1 MFSLP
6 PEKAALAQSFIQAF
20 RPGQRVCLTTHVNPD
35 GDGLGSEVGMIH
47 LLRAH
52 GVDAI
57 VTNPTSTPPR
67 FSFLFQDLPGVDR
80 TGDAVRELRR
90 ADLILVLDIS
100 DIARLGMLTGAVKE
114 RGVPVACVDHHVSAG
129 LLPAGPRYVDPS
141 AAATGE
147 LIFELAVGNGWPV
160 TQAVAKALYVAL
172 LTDTGGFRF
181 SNTRPR
187 TLRVA
192 ADLLEAGVDAEEIYL
207 EVYAKAPE
215 GRPRLLADAL
225 QTLVVEPEYGLA
237 WVTVPPG
244 SIERHGVSSDDLDGV
259 VEFPRSIEGVRM
271 ALLFREIAQGRV
283 KVSLRSVG
291 DVDVAAFAKAYG
303 GGGHTKAAGLSLT
316 GSLAEVQDTVL
327 RAAREYLGSD
337 GVGSREAGAGSVG
350 AGAVR
355 NQPKARGAMS
365 GDGGSG

>member
-1 MFSLP
+1 MPLSLSS
-6 PEKAALAQSFIQAF
+6 EKATLAHAFGAAL
-20 RPGQRVCLTTHVNPD
+20 RPGQRVCVTTHVNPD
-35 GDGLGSEVGMIH
+35 GDGLGSEVGLVH
-47 LLRAH
+47 LLRAQ
-52 GVDAI
+52 GIDAVI
-57 VTNPTSTPPR
+57 TNPTPTPPR
-67 FSFLFQDLPGVDR
+67 FGFLFNDLPGIDR
-80 TGDAVRELRR
+80 TPDAVRELRR
-90 ADLILVLDIS
+90 ADLIVVLDIS
-100 DIARLGMLTGAVKE
+100 DLTRLGMLIETVRD

-129 LLPAGPRYVDPS
+129 VLPPGPRYVDPD

-147 LIFELAVGNGWPV
+147 LIYELAAGNGWPV
-160 TQAVAKALYVAL
+160 TQAVARALYVAI

-192 ADLLEAGVDAEEIYL
+192 ADLLETGVDAEEIYL
-207 EVYAKAPE
+207 EVYARAPE
-215 GRPRLLADAL
+215 GRPRLFAEAL
-225 QTLVVEPEYGLA
+225 QTLVVEHQYGLA

-316 GSLAEVQDTVL
+316 GSLAEVQATVL
-327 RAAREYLGSD
+327 RAAREYLGTN
-337 GVGSREAGAGSVG
+337 GAGSRESAAPGP
-350 AGAVR
+350 R
-355 NQPKARGAMS
+355 
-365 GDGGSG
+365 

>member
-1 MFSLP
+1 MPLSLP
-6 PEKAALAQSFIQAF
+6 PEKTALAKAF
-20 RPGQRVCLTTHVNPD
+20 AADLRAGQRVCITTHVNPD
-35 GDGLGSEVGMIH
+35 GDGLGSEVGLVH
-47 LLRAH
+47 LLRAQ
-52 GVDAI
+52 GIDAV
-57 VTNPTSTPPR
+57 VTNPSPTPPR
-67 FSFLFQDLPGVDR
+67 FKFLFHDLPGIDKSQE
-80 TGDAVRELRR
+80 AVREIRR
-90 ADLILVLDIS
+90 ADRIIVLDIS
-100 DIARLGMLTGAVKE
+100 DLTRLGMLIETVRD

-129 LLPAGPRYVDPS
+129 VLPPGPRYVDPD

-147 LIFELAVGNGWPV
+147 LIFEIAKGNDWPV
-160 TQAVAKALYVAL
+160 TQAVARALYVAI

-192 ADLLEAGVDAEEIYL
+192 ADLLETGVDAEQIYL
-207 EVYAKAPE
+207 EVYARAPE
-215 GRPRLLADAL
+215 GRPRLFAEAL

-316 GSLAEVQDTVL
+316 GSLAEVQATVL
-327 RAAREYLGSD
+327 RAARAYLGSD
-337 GVGSREAGAGSVG
+337 GAGSQEAGARSQGLG
-350 AGAVR
+350 VR
-355 NQPKARGAMS
+355 S
-365 GDGGSG
+365 

>member
-1 MFSLP
+1 MPLTLS
-6 PEKAALAQSFIQAF
+6 PEKAALAKAF
-20 RPGQRVCLTTHVNPD
+20 AADLRPGKRVCITTHVNPD
-35 GDGLGSEVGMIH
+35 GDGLGSEVGLVH
-47 LLRAH
+47 LLRAQ
-52 GVDAI
+52 GIDAVI
-57 VTNPTSTPPR
+57 TNPSPTPPR
-67 FSFLFQDLPGVDR
+67 FSFLFNDLPGIDK
-80 TGDAVRELRR
+80 TPEAVRELRK
-90 ADLILVLDIS
+90 ADLIIVLDIS
-100 DIARLGMLTGAVKE
+100 DLNRLGMLIETVRD
-114 RGVPVACVDHHVSAG
+114 RGVPVACVDHHASAG
-129 LLPAGPRYVDPS
+129 ILPPGPRYLDPD

-147 LIFELAVGNGWPV
+147 LVFEIAKANEWPV
-160 TQAVAKALYVAL
+160 TQAAARALYVAI

-192 ADLLEAGVDAEEIYL
+192 ADLLETGVDAEQIYL
-207 EVYAKAPE
+207 EVYARAPE
-215 GRPRLLADAL
+215 GRPRLFAEAL
-225 QTLVVEPEYGLA
+225 QTLVVEQEYGLA

-316 GSLAEVQDTVL
+316 GSLAEVQATVL
-327 RAAREYLGSD
+327 RAAREYLG
-337 GVGSREAGAGSVG
+337 VNGSSR
-350 AGAVR
+350 
-355 NQPKARGAMS
+355 K
-365 GDGGSG
+365 

>member
-1 MFSLP
+1 MPLTLS
-6 PEKAALAQSFIQAF
+6 PEKAALAQAF
-20 RPGQRVCLTTHVNPD
+20 AADLRAGQRVCITTHVNPD
-35 GDGLGSEVGMIH
+35 GDGLGSEVGLVH
-47 LLRAH
+47 LLRAQ
-52 GVDAI
+52 GIEAVI
-57 VTNPTSTPPR
+57 TNPSPTPPR
-67 FSFLFQDLPGVDR
+67 FDFLFRDLPGIDR
-80 TGDAVRELRR
+80 TPEAVRELRR
-90 ADLILVLDIS
+90 ADLIIVLDIS
-100 DIARLGMLTGAVKE
+100 DLARLGMLIETVRD
-114 RGVPVACVDHHVSAG
+114 RGVPVACVDHHVSVG
-129 LLPAGPRYVDPS
+129 MLPPGPRYLDPD

-147 LIFELAVGNGWPV
+147 LIFELAKANGWPV
-160 TQAVAKALYVAL
+160 TQAAARALYVAI

-192 ADLLEAGVDAEEIYL
+192 ADLLEIGVDAEQIYL
-207 EVYAKAPE
+207 EVYARAPE
-215 GRPRLLADAL
+215 GRPRLFAEAL
-225 QTLVVEPEYGLA
+225 QTLVVEQEYGLA

-316 GSLAEVQDTVL
+316 GSLAEVQATVL
-327 RAAREYLGSD
+327 RAAREYLGVD
-337 GVGSREAGAGSVG
+337 GAGSREPGARS
-350 AGAVR
+350 
-355 NQPKARGAMS
+355 
-365 GDGGSG
+365 